1 MEVVSSELII
11 LLLQRLNGIMQ
22 ALKGL
27 VVGLGILIVFGMSVI
42 GYGLYRKANDPGFKF
57 FGSNDEKVTT
67 TTASPS
73 GVPTLP
79 ATPTV
84 PTQAFGEAMVGL
96 PAGCTID
103 GVSGDGAR
111 IYLRIGPTTAE
122 CQRVVVL
129 NAATGAQ
136 IGVIRIAR

>member
-1 MEVVSSELII
+1 M
-11 LLLQRLNGIMQ
+11 N

-27 VVGLGILIVFGMSVI
+27 VAGLGILIVIGMTVI
-42 GYGLYRKANDPGFKF
+42 GYGLYRKSNDPGFKF
-57 FGSNDEKVTT
+57 FGSSDENVTSS
-67 TTASPS
+67 TTAPS
-73 GVPTLP
+73 VVPSLP
-79 ATPTV
+79 AKPAAPV
-84 PTQAFGEAMVGL
+84 QAFGEAMVGL
-96 PAGCTID
+96 PAGCSID

-111 IYLRIGPTTAE
+111 IYLRIGPATAE

>member
-1 MEVVSSELII
+1 
-11 LLLQRLNGIMQ
+11 MQ

-27 VVGLGILIVFGMSVI
+27 VGGLGILIVIGMTVI
-42 GYGLYRKANDPGFKF
+42 GYGLYRKAGDPGFKF
-57 FGSNDEKVTT
+57 FGSSDEKVTAV
-67 TTASPS
+67 TASPS
-73 GVPTLP
+73 AVPMLP
-79 ATPTV
+79 AAPA
-84 PTQAFGEAMVGL
+84 QAFGEAMVGL

-111 IYLRIGPTTAE
+111 IYLRIGPATAE